1 MTTRKYWRGSAAAC
15 VVLAI
20 AGTYA
25 ISHREADASVSNAHG
40 EVSAAGASAG
50 ITGTRSSAPDFSGIV
65 SRYGPAVVH
74 IGAKQAATGDEDGEG
89 GHGGE
94 ALGSGFIISQDGYVL
109 TNNHVVEGAEK
120 VTVKLTDGREFRA
133 RVVGTDKTS
142 DVAVLKIDAS
152 NLPTVKIGD
161 PANSKVGEWV
171 VAIGSPYGFD
181 STVTS
186 GIISAKARQFSDDSP
201 IPFIQTDVPV
211 NPGNSGGPLF
221 NLNGE
226 VIGINSMIYS
236 RTGGFQ
242 GLSFA
247 IPIDAAM
254 HVKDQLIS
262 TGHVSRGRI
271 GVGVQPVS
279 AEQAKSLG
287 LASTHGA
294 LVGSVDPSGPAQA
307 AGLRQGDVIVSV
319 NGTRIEGTRELVGQV
334 SQLTPGSTA
343 TLSVWRNGAERK
355 LSVTVGAQSSQVASE
370 SPRARQPQQQPQPE
384 QSRPRL
390 GVAVRPLTA
399 DEQQEASLPGGVL
412 VQQAGGPAAAAGIQ
426 AGDIIVAVDGKL
438 IRGVQQLKQMIAQAD
453 DSVSLT
459 VVRDGEEASVTVN
472 LG

>member
-1 MTTRKYWRGSAAAC
+1 MVTKKQWRGSAAAC
-15 VVLAI
+15 AVLALVG
-20 AGTYA
+20 AYA
-25 ISHREADASVSNAHG
+25 ISHR
-40 EVSAAGASAG
+40 SAEASASDVHSG
-50 ITGTRSSAPDFSGIV
+50 VVATSTPAAATGARASTPDFSSIV
-65 SRYGPAVVH
+65 STYGPAVVH
-74 IGAKQAATGDEDGEG
+74 IGASHAATQDENGESSG
-89 GHGGE
+89 GGE
-94 ALGSGFIISQDGYVL
+94 ALGSGFIISHDGYIL
-109 TNNHVVEGAEK
+109 TNNHVVEGADK

-133 RVVGTDKTS
+133 QVIGKDKTS
-142 DVAVLKIDAS
+142 DVAVLKINAS
-152 NLPTVKIGD
+152 SLPTVKIGD

-186 GIISAKARQFSDDSP
+186 GIISAKARTFSDDSP

-254 HVKDQLIS
+254 HVKDQLVQ

-271 GVGVQPVS
+271 GVGVQPVTE
-279 AEQAKSLG
+279 EQAKSLG
-287 LASTHGA
+287 LDTTHGA

-307 AGLRQGDVIVSV
+307 AGLHQGDVIVGV
-319 NGTRIEGTRELVGQV
+319 NGTRIDSTRDLMAQV
-334 SQLTPGSTA
+334 SQLAPGSNA
-343 TLSVWRNGAERK
+343 TINVWRNGNERK
-355 LSVTVGAQSSQVASE
+355 LSVTVGEQSAQVASAE
-370 SPRARQPQQQPQPE
+370 PRAQQHEQP

-390 GVAVRPLTA
+390 GVAVRPLTE
-399 DEQQEASLPGGVL
+399 DEQQEASLPGGVV
-412 VQQAGGPAAAAGIQ
+412 VQQATGPAAAAGIQ
-426 AGDIIVAVDGKL
+426 AGDIIVAVDGTV
-438 IRGVQQLKQMIAQAD
+438 IRNVQQLKRIISQAD
-453 DSVSLT
+453 DSVSVT
-459 VVRDGEEASVTVN
+459 VVRDGEQASVSVN

>member
-1 MTTRKYWRGSAAAC
+1 
-15 VVLAI
+15 
-20 AGTYA
+20 
-25 ISHREADASVSNAHG
+25 
-40 EVSAAGASAG
+40 
-50 ITGTRSSAPDFSGIV
+50 
-65 SRYGPAVVH
+65 
-74 IGAKQAATGDEDGEG
+74 
-89 GHGGE
+89 
-94 ALGSGFIISQDGYVL
+94 
-109 TNNHVVEGAEK
+109 
-120 VTVKLTDGREFRA
+120 
-133 RVVGTDKTS
+133 
-142 DVAVLKIDAS
+142 
-152 NLPTVKIGD
+152 
-161 PANSKVGEWV
+161 
-171 VAIGSPYGFD
+171 
-181 STVTS
+181 
-186 GIISAKARQFSDDSP
+186 
-201 IPFIQTDVPV
+201 VPV

-254 HVKDQLIS
+254 HVKDQLVS

-355 LSVTVGAQSSQVASE
+355 LSVTVGVQSSQVASE
-370 SPRARQPQQQPQPE
+370 SPRARQPQQQPQ

-399 DEQQEASLPGGVL
+399 DEQQEASLPGGVV